1 MPDALVLG
9 AGGPPAAAWMRGVL
23 ERRRDDPRECA
34 YIVGTS
40 AGALLAAA
48 LAAGREPE
56 ATAGA
61 IAAWGE
67 LVAEAEQER
76 AAAGEADPSER
87 AGSGEAAA
95 TGGAASVPP
104 RRSLPTGLA
113 RGAARRATAVVAP
126 FVPLAMAVAAPG
138 GAVAR
143 AGVLASMARRELPL
157 DPLGPLV
164 DALGARFDGRLRIAA
179 TDRRTGRR
187 VVFGAPGAPRASVE
201 QAVRASCAAPWLF
214 APVRIGEREYVD
226 GGVWSPLNLDAVP
239 AGRGSEVLALN
250 PTAGE
255 SGPVRAFSMAAQAAE
270 TLALTARG
278 ATVDII
284 APRR

>member
-9 AGGPPAAAWMRGVL
+9 AGGPPAAVWMRDVL
-23 ERRRDDPRECA
+23 DAGGIDLRECE

-56 ATAGA
+56 AAGEA

-67 LVAEAEQER
+67 LVVGEAGQPER
-76 AAAGEADPSER
+76 ADLDEADPPAR
-87 AGSGEAAA
+87 AG
-95 TGGAASVPP
+95 
-104 RRSLPTGLA
+104 RLPLPAGLA
-113 RGAARRATAVVAP
+113 RAAARRATAVVAP

-157 DPLGPLV
+157 DALAPLLEAV
-164 DALGARFDGRLRIAA
+164 GARFDGRLRIVA

-187 VVFGAPGAPRASVE
+187 VVFGAPGAPRATVDE
-201 QAVRASCAAPWLF
+201 AVRASCAAPWLF

-239 AGRGSEVLALN
+239 AGRGTEVLALN
-250 PTAGE
+250 PTAAM
-255 SGPVRAFSMAAQAAE
+255 SGPTRAFSLAAQAAE

-278 ATVDII
+278 ATVRVI
-284 APRR
+284 APD